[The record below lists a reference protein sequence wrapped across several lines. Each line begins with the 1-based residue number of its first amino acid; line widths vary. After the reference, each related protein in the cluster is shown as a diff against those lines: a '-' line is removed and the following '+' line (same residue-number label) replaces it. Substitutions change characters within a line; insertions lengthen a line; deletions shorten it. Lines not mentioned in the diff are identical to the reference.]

1 MKGYSTLSRDRAK
14 SLRRSSTDAELR
26 LWRLLRA
33 RRILPHKFRRQHP
46 VGAYIVDFVC
56 VEKMLVIEVDGSQH
70 MDEAEYD
77 ARRTAAL
84 EQLGYCVLRFWD
96 NDVLLKPRSVLESIY
111 AALGCPSPGPSP

>member
-56 VEKMLVIEVDGSQH
+56 IEKMLVIEVDGSQH

-84 EQLGYCVLRFWD
+84 EHSGYRVLRFWD
-96 NDVLLKPRSVLESIY
+96 DDVLLRPQSVLESIY
-111 AALGCPSPGPSP
+111 AALGFPSP

>member
-1 MKGYSTLSRDRAK
+1 MKGYSTFNRDRAK
-14 SLRRSSTDAELR
+14 SLRKSSTDAELR

-46 VGAYIVDFVC
+46 VRAYIVDFVC
-56 VEKMLVIEVDGSQH
+56 IEKMLVIEVDGSQH
-70 MDEAEYD
+70 MDESEYD

-84 EQLGYCVLRFWD
+84 EQAGHRVLRFWD
-96 NDVLLKPRSVLESIY
+96 NDVLLRPESVLQSIY